1 MSDLEV
7 TYPDILLHSDD
18 IFLLWVCSPQQIF
31 ILQLELAQHAGRSFF
46 IAEHLLRCEKETF
59 DSGRNEVRH
68 ALK

>member
-1 MSDLEV
+1 MDV
-7 TYPDILLHSDD
+7 RLLHSDD

-31 ILQLELAQHAGRSFF
+31 ILQMELAQHAGRSFS

-59 DSGRNEVRH
+59 DSGRNEVRR